1 MNPNEYQ
8 KLAARTECDQW
19 AALDRMVSYRPYEDV
34 HTRQLESK
42 LIPVRA
48 NHAAIGIAGEAGELA
63 AAIERWIY
71 YGKPLDVI
79 NVKEE
84 LGDLFWY
91 MAEMCNALQLDMGD
105 IMAANIAKLRKRYPE
120 KYTDE
125 LAAEENR
132 DRAAEREVL
141 ENGGDVEKFLDRL
154 AANRAFRDKVL
165 QEAIAEGDHV
175 VVCDD
180 VRCINGW
187 NMTFIIR
194 TTTNGSTNEYS
205 LNRATIRQFDFD
217 MSKGIGRMIVTDGH
231 GYHLWEDIS
240 PRCKV
245 FRRGEAGSDYTTI
258 YLKQGMT
265 RAEAFKM
272 IKEID
277 HYAEQE

>member
-1 MNPNEYQ
+1 MEYFEMNPEEYQ

-19 AALDRMVSYRPYEDV
+19 MALDRMATYRPYEDV
-34 HTRQLESK
+34 HPRQLESK

-141 ENGGDVEKFLDRL
+141 E
-154 AANRAFRDKVL
+154 A
-165 QEAIAEGDHV
+165 V
-175 VVCDD
+175 VDPTYVD
-180 VRCINGW
+180 
-187 NMTFIIR
+187 
-194 TTTNGSTNEYS
+194 
-205 LNRATIRQFDFD
+205 
-217 MSKGIGRMIVTDGH
+217 
-231 GYHLWEDIS
+231 
-240 PRCKV
+240 
-245 FRRGEAGSDYTTI
+245 
-258 YLKQGMT
+258 
-265 RAEAFKM
+265 
-272 IKEID
+272 
-277 HYAEQE
+277 EQASRND